1 MTWQKFQIRKTIYI
15 FLILNFCSVLNVVFF
30 SFFLLPGILILCAHV
45 SEHSVYSFFI
55 GGVSKKNNRDEIG
68 RVFIQVKVWL
78 KNSLS
83 QLEGGSMGKGMS
95 E

>member
-15 FLILNFCSVLNVVFF
+15 LDFKLLLCSECCIF
-30 SFFLLPGILILCAHV
+30 SFGQLPGILILCANV
-45 SEHSVYSFFI
+45 SEHPVCSFFI
-55 GGVSKKNNRDEIG
+55 GGVSRKNNRDEIG

-83 QLEGGSMGKGMS
+83 QLEGGGMGKGMS